1 MFTMKKILATLF
13 ALAAAAQ
20 AYLPGESRFVSLEG
34 GHGVFGNPAGL
45 TAFDSWGALTDYQ
58 YDDGISMFRAGGN
71 LGHWGVGFDYRFDK

>member
-45 TAFDSWGALTDYQ
+45 TAFDSLTNSTTRPAGASRTP
-58 YDDGISMFRAGGN
+58 RTC
-71 LGHWGVGFDYRFDK
+71 